1 MATIIREL
9 KLIWPGLLIVNGR
22 ARNPQSQGSV
32 ERSNGCVMD
41 MLKCWMLD
49 NNTLQWSLGLK
60 FVQMQKNNSLNRSIG
75 MSPYEALFGTP
86 LRVGL
91 ASSKLPLELAAKL
104 QSENDLVKLLK
115 SQQIENNVVTFL
127 LFYYFKLFIY

>member
-1 MATIIREL
+1 
-9 KLIWPGLLIVNGR
+9 
-22 ARNPQSQGSV
+22 
-32 ERSNGCVMD
+32 
-41 MLKCWMLD
+41 
-49 NNTLQWSLGLK
+49 
-60 FVQMQKNNSLNRSIG
+60 MQKNNSLNRSIG